1 MYLSLCNPVDGFLSM
16 EEGTMKQTERLQEVK
31 TMRFEA
37 VYEIWNQ
44 GQLTQEEAGKMLG
57 VCARTIRRYMD
68 PYEEDGIGGLRD
80 KRLTQ
85 ASFHRAPVDEVIAL
99 NERYQHQ
106 HLGWHVKHF
115 YSGYA
120 RDGGKR
126 SYTWV
131 KNTLQRAGLSP
142 TGKKQGVHR
151 QRREASPVP
160 GMMLH
165 QDGSRHEWVDG
176 KLWDLIVTMDDAT
189 NEHYS
194 MFFVEEEG
202 TSSSFNGVKEVIETR
217 GLFSAL
223 YTDRGSH
230 YWNTPEAGGKV
241 DKTNLTQFGR
251 AI

>member
-1 MYLSLCNPVDGFLSM
+1 
-16 EEGTMKQTERLQEVK
+16 MKQTERLQEVR
-31 TMRFEA
+31 TMRFEE

-44 GQLTQEEAGKMLG
+44 GRLTQEEAGKILG
-57 VCARTIRRYMD
+57 VCARTVRRYMD
-68 PYEEDGIGGLRD
+68 QYEEDGIGGLRD

-85 ASFHRAPVDEVIAL
+85 ASFRRAPVDEVIAL

-106 HLGWHVKHF
+106 HLGWNVKHF

-142 TGKKQGVHR
+142 KGKKQGVHR

-165 QDGSRHEWVDG
+165 QDEASWG
-176 KLWDLIVTMDDAT
+176 DDDP
-189 NEHYS
+189 
-194 MFFVEEEG
+194 
-202 TSSSFNGVKEVIETR
+202 
-217 GLFSAL
+217 GLFS
-223 YTDRGSH
+223 
-230 YWNTPEAGGKV
+230 GGE
-241 DKTNLTQFGR
+241 R
-251 AI
+251 AIGACLWDASRAASQRAGVAGDCHDGRGQSVYSRGLSFGLQS